1 MLRTC
6 CYSNVELLGVCVGG
20 GRGAGLR
27 FNGAVE
33 EKSRGRRV

>member
-20 GRGAGLR
+20 GGASLR
-27 FNGAVE
+27 FNGAAE
-33 EKSRGRRV
+33 EKSRERRV